1 MSSQS
6 TEPTVI
12 TLNETNSIQILSQ
25 YVEVAQQKGVF
36 LLGEAEILKR
46 SIDVLVNNVPDN
58 EIHQN
63 MAKNLL
69 MQGIIK
75 GQKNGAYTLNDAAL
89 LSKVVQFV
97 NSSLPEEHRL
107 PGSTPQQTDGT
118 QQPQQPQQSQQ
129 PPQQSG
135 LNDEDDL
142 SDLAEPIPLKPKEV

>member
-1 MSSQS
+1 M
-6 TEPTVI
+6 
-12 TLNETNSIQILSQ
+12 
-25 YVEVAQQKGVF
+25 
-36 LLGEAEILKR
+36 GEAEILKR

-107 PGSTPQQTDGT
+107 PGSTPSQQTDGT
-118 QQPQQPQQSQQ
+118 QQKPQQPQQ
-129 PPQQSG
+129 PQQ